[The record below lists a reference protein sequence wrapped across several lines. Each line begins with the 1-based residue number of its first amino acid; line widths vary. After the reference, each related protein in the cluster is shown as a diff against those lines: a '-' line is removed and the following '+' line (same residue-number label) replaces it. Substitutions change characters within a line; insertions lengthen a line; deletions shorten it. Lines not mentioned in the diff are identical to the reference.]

1 MFYLKNILFSGCM
14 IFLVVILISC
24 GAKSPLSDVELSVED
39 ADELTV
45 VATLEKITNTDN
57 EVCVDRIRV
66 RISDKNLAQIHLKN
80 GSIKVNNIVMEEK
93 TDLFGFPYYLID
105 KEDLAFL
112 PNTTYNFLITFGD
125 GSEFTANI
133 TTSSKVLTSFTAP
146 LFHSRSDTLKITWQ
160 ETGIEGTLYYTK
172 TFQDSSSISSS
183 IDVSNETNAT
193 YAFPPSFFENEEF
206 GQVENVYFRLKS
218 AKYGTIDDRFDSDSY
233 IISYYE
239 IQRYVT
245 INN

>member
-1 MFYLKNILFSGCM
+1 
-14 IFLVVILISC
+14 
-24 GAKSPLSDVELSVED
+24 
-39 ADELTV
+39 
-45 VATLEKITNTDN
+45 
-57 EVCVDRIRV
+57 
-66 RISDKNLAQIHLKN
+66 
-80 GSIKVNNIVMEEK
+80 MEEK
-93 TDLFGFPYYLID
+93 SDLFGFPYYLLD

-133 TTSSKVLTSFTAP
+133 TTSSKVLTSF
-146 LFHSRSDTLKITWQ
+146 
-160 ETGIEGTLYYTK
+160 
-172 TFQDSSSISSS
+172 
-183 IDVSNETNAT
+183 
-193 YAFPPSFFENEEF
+193 FENEEF

-233 IISYYE
+233 VISYYE